1 MGTVKCGRPTNLQKH
16 NSPNCE
22 WPTSANPASIAGQG
36 SQRFQGERTR
46 ERGARASDIG
56 CFGMLGVLECF
67 RRVQRWKD
75 NQRHLN
81 SIPLWVL
88 LISESF
94 CTEWIQAVCS
104 QIESASQGSWNL
116 TNPLVVGQLY
126 GSGRLYSSLMFSLF
140 SQGSRLETS
149 RDRIHWGVSTVNDAH
164 VSGRRW
170 CAAWELHWRLPR
182 FSYHSRWMYS
192 TIQILSFNARSHN
205 GIPQKSIHQ
214 NLRCLILYFAGHE
227 MPKCKAIGFLKGNTF
242 LWFSWECKNHHDISR
257 PYTSSC
263 PKTQSLQTWWEY
275 EITRL
280 ERSPKFCGLKKSEQ
294 VSAVALRWVTL
305 CRYVTYNNR

>member
-104 QIESASQGSWNL
+104 MKSDQSPSCRPI
-116 TNPLVVGQLY
+116 V
-126 GSGRLYSSLMFSLF
+126 RFRSSLFVSHVFIVFSGLEARDISRPNTLRREHRERRSREREKVVRSLSCIDVYLVSAIILVECTRLF
-140 SQGSRLETS
+140 KYWVSM
-149 RDRIHWGVSTVNDAH
+149 RDRAMAYYRRASIKTCVAWFSTSPV
-164 VSGRRW
+164 
-170 CAAWELHWRLPR
+170 
-182 FSYHSRWMYS
+182 M
-192 TIQILSFNARSHN
+192 
-205 GIPQKSIHQ
+205 
-214 NLRCLILYFAGHE
+214 RC
-227 MPKCKAIGFLKGNTF
+227 PNRKAIGFLKGNTL

-263 PKTQSLQTWWEY
+263 RKTQSLQTWWEY
-275 EITRL
+275 EITRKISKVL
-280 ERSPKFCGLKKSEQ
+280 WHEEEWTGFGRGTKMGNIVQIC
-294 VSAVALRWVTL
+294 
-305 CRYVTYNNR
+305 NI